1 MLPSL
6 GFTAL
11 LAIVF
16 FIAEQY
22 GAAIW
27 LHPYWKYMLIFFLS
41 ISFLIH
47 RLMDIGFQNNRE
59 KFVEF
64 YMGSIVARLVLCIVF
79 VGVFLWW
86 GVSAV
91 KLFILDFLA
100 LYIFYTAFEIYIL
113 NRNLRRDL

>member
-6 GFTAL
+6 GFTAF

-16 FIAEQY
+16 FIAEQL
-22 GAAIW
+22 GATGW

-47 RLMDIGFQNNRE
+47 RLMGIGFQNNRE
-59 KFVEF
+59 KFVPF
-64 YMGSIVARLVLCIVF
+64 YMATIVARLILALVF
-79 VGVFLWW
+79 VGVFLWQ

-91 KLFILDFLA
+91 KVFILDFLA

-113 NRNLRRDL
+113 SRNLRRGL

>member
-1 MLPSL
+1 MRYSI
-6 GFTAL
+6 GATAL

-22 GAAIW
+22 GAAAW
-27 LHPYWKYMLIFFLS
+27 LHPYWKFMLIFFLS

-47 RLMDIGFQNNRE
+47 RLMEVGFQNNRE
-59 KFVEF
+59 KFIPF
-64 YMGSIVARLVLCIVF
+64 YMATIVARLILCLVF
-79 VGVFLWW
+79 VGFFLWH
-86 GVSAV
+86 GVHGV

-113 NRNLRRDL
+113 SRNLRRGL